1 MEFIEFKHLDD
12 ILSTNY
18 KYNLF
23 DNYVAIQ
30 ISNCKIYA
38 IFSLNP
44 KYRRVV
50 VEKFLEQPIYICELI
65 NFIKKTRTEGSDA
78 FSVKSSDTEG
88 VNKNSLFFE
97 SDFITL
103 VNTINNSKSIITYSQ
118 IIPDY
123 LSSYYTNSSNKLL
136 IISFI

>member
-12 ILSTNY
+12 VLSTNY

-23 DNYVAIQ
+23 DNYVAVQ

-65 NFIKKTRTEGSDA
+65 NFINSNKYKSEASD
-78 FSVKSSDTEG
+78 KEQSSNQYRSEP
-88 VNKNSLFFE
+88 
-97 SDFITL
+97 DFITL
-103 VNTINNSKSIITYSQ
+103 VNTINNSKNIITYRQ

-123 LSSYYTNSSNKLL
+123 LSSYYTNMSNKLL

>member
-23 DNYVAIQ
+23 DNYVAVQ

-65 NFIKKTRTEGSDA
+65 NFI
-78 FSVKSSDTEG
+78 
-88 VNKNSLFFE
+88 NSNQYRSE
-97 SDFITL
+97 PDFITL
-103 VNTINNSKSIITYSQ
+103 VNTINNSKNIITYRQ

-123 LSSYYTNSSNKLL
+123 LSSYYTNMSNKLL

>member
-12 ILSTNY
+12 ILSTTY

-23 DNYVAIQ
+23 DNYVSVQ

-65 NFIKKTRTEGSDA
+65 NFINT
-78 FSVKSSDTEG
+78 
-88 VNKNSLFFE
+88 NKNSLFFE